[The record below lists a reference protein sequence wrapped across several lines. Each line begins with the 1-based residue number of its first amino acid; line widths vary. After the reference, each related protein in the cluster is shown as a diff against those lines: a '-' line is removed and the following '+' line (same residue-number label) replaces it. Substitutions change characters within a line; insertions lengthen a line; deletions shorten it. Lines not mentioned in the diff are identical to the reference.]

1 MIIRSGDQYSMVASV
16 GSVAS
21 RGLRDYLEERSEEFG
36 RRIRGTAAERY
47 HNDRSFSRR
56 LINIDEVSRRMRA
69 VTRRIGHM
77 WQQDIIRDLNDI
89 GDFQNAPSSMLRWL
103 AADPEIK
110 RDINLGRLAAWED
123 RYENESDKEVGENH
137 RDYRI
142 LMDGVYRHEEGE
154 FVSVEYHEPLFE
166 GEEELSIT
174 EVGIILSAQERLKR
188 YMSESQEDPT
198 SRYNLYR

>member
-56 LINIDEVSRRMRA
+56 LINVDEVSRRMRA

-110 RDINLGRLAAWED
+110 QDINLGRLAAWED
-123 RYENESDKEVGENH
+123 RYENESDKEFGENH

-154 FVSVEYHEPLFE
+154 FVSVEYHESLFE
-166 GEEELSIT
+166 GEEELSMT